1 MKVIGLTG
9 GSGTGKTLISEIMSE
24 YGAFII
30 NADDIAHQ
38 NLMYNNEMINKIK
51 KSFGLN
57 VIEENGFVNRKELGK
72 IVFKDKLKLEEL
84 NNITH
89 YYIIEDI
96 KKTIENNKNK
106 FELIVIDA
114 PLLIETNLHKLCDYI
129 FIVYADFNTRVERLL
144 KRDNKSRDEII
155 NRLNSQTSFEEIK
168 KYADFIIENNN
179 NITLKELQ
187 EQIIKLLD
195 NL

>member
-51 KSFGLN
+51 KSLGLN

-72 IVFKDKLKLEEL
+72 IVFKDKLKL
-84 NNITH
+84 
-89 YYIIEDI
+89 
-96 KKTIENNKNK
+96 
-106 FELIVIDA
+106 
-114 PLLIETNLHKLCDYI
+114 I
-129 FIVYADFNTRVERLL
+129 FIEFT
-144 KRDNKSRDEII
+144 
-155 NRLNSQTSFEEIK
+155 
-168 KYADFIIENNN
+168 KY
-179 NITLKELQ
+179 
-187 EQIIKLLD
+187 
-195 NL
+195 